1 MHLDSGARF
10 VVRRE
15 AGSSNYSATRWE
27 RIQQRAIPGVFTA
40 GERLM
45 SGCGRLRAHL
55 MRCHPTGVRRQDGD
69 GLALRG
75 GRLRGSRSYS
85 HRTEACRLMRP
96 FRLDHP

>member
-40 GERLM
+40 AERLM
-45 SGCGRLRAHL
+45 SWCGRLPAHL
-55 MRCHPTGVRRQDGD
+55 VRCHPTGVRPQDGD
-69 GLALRG
+69 RLALRG
-75 GRLRGSRSYS
+75 GRLRGGRGWG
-85 HRTEACRLMRP
+85 HHNEALLLM
-96 FRLDHP
+96 